1 MDAAESGGST
11 RLLFE
16 LNGIDLSRR
25 ECSKEDIERW
35 IPHRGDMSLLDGI
48 VWQDLKAMRGV
59 GIKHVRHDE
68 FWIPGHFPGRPM
80 FPGVLMV
87 ETGAQLACYLFL
99 ARRGTP
105 GIAAFLRI
113 EEASFRNVVQPGSDL
128 VLLCREVKL
137 GRRRFICDIQGIV
150 ENRVAFDARIS
161 GMMVD

>member
-1 MDAAESGGST
+1 MEAADSAASA
-11 RLLFE
+11 RILFE

-25 ECSKEDIERW
+25 QATKDEIERW
-35 IPHRGDMSLLDGI
+35 IPHRGHMSLLDAI

-59 GIKHVRHDE
+59 GVKHVRHDE

-99 ARRGTP
+99 ARRGEP

-113 EEASFRNVVQPGSDL
+113 ENASFRNVVKPGDDL
-128 VLLCREVKL
+128 YLLCREVKL
-137 GRRRFICDIQGIV
+137 GRRRFICDVQGLV
-150 ENRVAFDARIS
+150 EGRIAFDACIS